1 MRETGVQANT
11 LIAVQKIFGMEG
23 STKTLGDVK
32 LASTP
37 KPDNSKEMARP
48 IASTINRLQ

>member
-1 MRETGVQANT
+1 MPEAMTDTG

-37 KPDNSKEMARP
+37 K
-48 IASTINRLQ
+48 